1 MVEIAQGNLRYI
13 EAFCLLLALSGYPI
27 FTKLFKK
34 QHGMPPGAYRRAFQ
48 YLGAD

>member
-27 FTKLFKK
+27 SDV
-34 QHGMPPGAYRRAFQ
+34 
-48 YLGAD
+48 YLGR

>member
-27 FTKLFKK
+27 CFFHDFPCFCFYKKLINASVQSFV
-34 QHGMPPGAYRRAFQ
+34 QA
-48 YLGAD
+48 